1 MSYTPDELTERVNKL
16 EERANKQDVMLAVI
30 NTKLTVIVWLT
41 AAIVTAVIGVIVKM
55 VVGA

>member
-1 MSYTPDELTERVNKL
+1 MSYTNEELTERVNKL
-16 EERANKQDVMLAVI
+16 EERTNNQDVMLAVI

-41 AAIVTAVIGVIVKM
+41 AAIVTAVVGVIVKM